1 MKCFQIV
8 LFGTFKCIFCIWLI
22 YHQDLGVLS
31 ISLRKQLPYIV
42 CFIPIQRTCVIS
54 VAKRIY

>member
-8 LFGTFKCIFCIWLI
+8 LFATFKYLFCIWLI

-31 ISLRKQLPYIV
+31 ISLQKWLPYIV
-42 CFIPIQRTCVIS
+42 YLIPMQRTRHFCC
-54 VAKRIY
+54 